1 MHRKFKYTT
10 GRQKNQQINVMIKG
24 LTLLAQ
30 GDSEEI
36 DHYNFSAKHK
46 RYASNNQK
54 IIVSAIKAMSFRGK
68 HCLTLLKSSV
78 LKTFSY
84 VSCYSHTYIL
94 HRPTSLEKIRK
105 VSGESGVYIHVVVKN
120 ISLPSYFNLK

>member
-10 GRQKNQQINVMIKG
+10 GRQKNQQINIMIKG

-36 DHYNFSAKHK
+36 DHDNFSAKHK
-46 RYASNNQK
+46 RYASNIKK
-54 IIVSAIKAMSFRGK
+54 IIVSAIKPMSFRGK

-84 VSCYSHTYIL
+84 VSCYSHTFIGL
-94 HRPTSLEKIRK
+94 HLWKKYVKCRVK
-105 VSGESGVYIHVVVKN
+105 VAYTRGCQKHFITF
-120 ISLPSYFNLK
+120 LF